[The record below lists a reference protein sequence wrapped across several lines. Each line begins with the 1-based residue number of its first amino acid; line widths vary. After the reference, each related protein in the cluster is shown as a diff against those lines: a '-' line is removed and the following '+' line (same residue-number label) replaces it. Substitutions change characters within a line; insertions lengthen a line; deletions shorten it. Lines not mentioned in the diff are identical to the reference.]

1 MWPAATTERG
11 RAAEQTAVE
20 FLQQQGLA
28 IIGRNIRLR
37 RGEIDI
43 IARDGHYWVFIE
55 VKWRQREDFGGAAA
69 ALGPA
74 QCQRIRRCASL
85 YLQQQGLQES
95 RTLCRFDVVLVASD
109 GQQCEWLANAF

>member
-11 RAAEQTAVE
+11 RAAEQIAAQ
-20 FLQQQGLA
+20 FLQQQGL
-28 IIGRNIRLR
+28 IIVGRNVRLR

-43 IARDGHYWVFIE
+43 IARDGDSWVFIE
-55 VKWRQREDFGGAAA
+55 VKWRQRNDYGGAAA

-74 QCQRIRRCASL
+74 QCQRIRRSASL
-85 YLQQQGLQES
+85 YLQQQRLQES
-95 RTLCRFDVVLVASD
+95 RTLCRFDVVLVAAD